1 MFYKTKIQYWQT
13 AILYTVANPSTL
25 LERDNQYTTTPD
37 SNGGNDDPSALE
49 RPHIVIDRVAA
60 AQLWHHQST
69 TARDTTES
77 KTNAVVQHTSKSKKK
92 KVITYV
98 NIDSTLFEQ
107 ARSQLNN
114 AGTCFKNWKKN
125 ESVVNCVIYTRL

>member
-37 SNGGNDDPSALE
+37 RNGGNDDPSALE

-69 TARDTTES
+69 ATTRDTAES
-77 KTNAVVQHTSKSKKK
+77 KTNAVVQHTSKSKK

-114 AGTCFKNWKKN
+114 AGTYSKIEKKMKI
-125 ESVVNCVIYTRL
+125 VVNCVIYTRL

>member
-69 TARDTTES
+69 TTARDTAES

-114 AGTCFKNWKKN
+114 AGTYSKIEKN
-125 ESVVNCVIYTRL
+125 